1 MRRVRKKYP
10 PLSLSSCLPISHQSH
25 TLAEFNQKSTR
36 QGTRVI
42 HSAEVSL
49 LGLRTEQWRDLG
61 GGAEPFQEEVTL
73 ELRLKWVENIVS

>member
-10 PLSLSSCLPISHQSH
+10 PLSLSSCPPISHQSRR
-25 TLAEFNQKSTR
+25 LAEFNQKSTR

-49 LGLRTEQWRDLG
+49 LGLRTGQRRDLG